1 MIVGFNEIFVITN
14 EREYLSF
21 KILWDVVVKQFDIT
35 TTDNIDIFRQDLI
48 RGLEPK
54 FLAITS
60 LTCCYLVVKH

>member
-35 TTDNIDIFRQDLI
+35 TTDNIDIF
-48 RGLEPK
+48 
-54 FLAITS
+54 
-60 LTCCYLVVKH
+60 